1 MFEIQ
6 PMDSLLYRE
15 QTRRST
21 LILCAILAALC
32 ISLATLS
39 VALFGEAG
47 GNNFRWN
54 LGGVIAGLLLTMA
67 LVRLYL
73 WQQPWMAPAVYGFR
87 LKRNLMKVTNI
98 MHQVEAGV
106 TANDPTAMRVLR
118 FYHLG
123 LTQMHQLDGNS
134 SAASELV
141 KEVDQH
147 REHMLA
153 QGIEPEQSRLD
164 PSWLAEVSS
173 QWRDSKGR

>member
-6 PMDSLLYRE
+6 PMDPLLYRA

-39 VALFGEAG
+39 VALFGEPG

-54 LGGVIAGLLLTMA
+54 LGGVIAGLLLTIA
-67 LVRLYL
+67 LVRLQL

-98 MHQVEAGV
+98 LHKVQAGV
-106 TANDPTAMRVLR
+106 AANDPTAMRVLR

-123 LTQMHQLDGNS
+123 LMQMHQLDGNS
-134 SAASELV
+134 SATSDMV

-147 REHMLA
+147 CERMLE
-153 QGIEPEQSRLD
+153 QGIELQQSHLD
-164 PSWLAEVSS
+164 PSWLTQLKQAE
-173 QWRDSKGR
+173 R

>member
-6 PMDSLLYRE
+6 PMDSEQYRS

-21 LILCAILAALC
+21 LIVCVLLAVLCTLMAAVF
-32 ISLATLS
+32 I
-39 VALFGEAG
+39 ALFGEPD

-54 LGGVIAGLLLTMA
+54 LGGVLTGLLLTIA

-73 WQQPWMAPAVYGFR
+73 WQQPWMAPAAYGFR

-106 TANDPTAMRVLR
+106 AVNDHTAMRVLR

-123 LTQMHQLDGNS
+123 LIQMHQLEGNS
-134 SAASELV
+134 AAISDLV
-141 KEVDQH
+141 KQIDQH
-147 REHMLA
+147 AERMQT
-153 QGIEPEQSRLD
+153 QGLDPEQNYLD
-164 PSWLAEVSS
+164 PSWLHQISS
-173 QWRDSKGR
+173 QWRDNKRR

>member
-6 PMDSLLYRE
+6 PMDPLLYRE

-21 LILCAILAALC
+21 LILCAILAVFC
-32 ISLATLS
+32 IALATLS
-39 VALFGEAG
+39 VALFGEPG

-54 LGGVIAGLLLTMA
+54 LGGVIAGLLLTIA
-67 LVRLYL
+67 LVRRHL
-73 WQQPWMAPAVYGFR
+73 WQQPWMASATYGFR

-98 MHQVEAGV
+98 LHQVKAGV
-106 TANDPTAMRVLR
+106 AANDPTAMRVLR

-134 SAASELV
+134 SAASDLV
-141 KEVDQH
+141 REVDQH

-153 QGIEPEQSRLD
+153 QGIELEQHRLD
-164 PSWLAEVSS
+164 PSWLAEISS
-173 QWRDSKGR
+173 HWRDNKGR

>member
-6 PMDSLLYRE
+6 PMDPLQYRE

-21 LILCAILAALC
+21 LILCVILAALC

-39 VALFGEAG
+39 VALFGEPG
-47 GNNFRWN
+47 GDNFRWN
-54 LGGVIAGLLLTMA
+54 LGGVIAGLLLTIA
-67 LVRLYL
+67 LVRLHL
-73 WQQPWMAPAVYGFR
+73 WQQPWMTPAVYGFR

-98 MHQVEAGV
+98 LHQVKAGV
-106 TANDPTAMRVLR
+106 AADDSTAMRVLR

-134 SAASELV
+134 SAASDLV
-141 KEVDQH
+141 KEIDQH

-153 QGIEPEQSRLD
+153 HGLELEQDRLD

-173 QWRDSKGR
+173 QWRDSKPR

>member
-6 PMDSLLYRE
+6 SMDPLRYRE

-32 ISLATLS
+32 ITLATLS
-39 VALFGEAG
+39 VALFGEPG

-54 LGGVIAGLLLTMA
+54 LGGVIAGLLLTIA
-67 LVRLYL
+67 VVRTYL

-98 MHQVEAGV
+98 LHQVEAGV
-106 TANDPTAMRVLR
+106 ADADPTAMRVLR

-123 LTQMHQLDGNS
+123 LLQMYQLDGNS
-134 SAASELV
+134 TAASDLV
-141 KEVDQH
+141 KEMDQH
-147 REHMLA
+147 HERMLTA
-153 QGIEPEQSRLD
+153 GLDPHQPRLD
-164 PSWLAEVSS
+164 PAWLTSVSER
-173 QWRDSKGR
+173 WRDAKRR